1 MCVAPI
7 NAVLNYLLVWGPEP
21 IRLGFIGAPLATAI
35 SFNLI
40 SLFSIIYGKYF
51 APSSVWRPFSVR
63 SFTQL
68 GVVVQLGLSGV
79 GQTAS
84 EWWSWELVGLAAS
97 FLGPISLAA
106 QSVLLVT
113 ASTSWQ
119 APYAMSVASSVRI
132 GNLLG
137 EQNAARAR
145 AASYAAM
152 IVALGV
158 AGICSTTF
166 LTFRHSWGYIFN
178 NDAEVVALVAQ
189 IMPIVALFQ
198 VFDGM
203 SALTSGIMRARGQ
216 QSIGALLNLLGYY
229 ILGIPI
235 GIWLAFNWNM
245 GLEGLWIGLSL
256 ALIVVAG
263 VGFWLALTADWE
275 KEVRKVKAR
284 LEADMTPS
292 DGGSVVS
299 THV

>member
-1 MCVAPI
+1 
-7 NAVLNYLLVWGPEP
+7 
-21 IRLGFIGAPLATAI
+21 
-35 SFNLI
+35 
-40 SLFSIIYGKYF
+40 
-51 APSSVWRPFSVR
+51 
-63 SFTQL
+63 
-68 GVVVQLGLSGV
+68 
-79 GQTAS
+79 
-84 EWWSWELVGLAAS
+84 
-97 FLGPISLAA
+97 
-106 QSVLLVT
+106 
-113 ASTSWQ
+113 
-119 APYAMSVASSVRI
+119 
-132 GNLLG
+132 
-137 EQNAARAR
+137 
-145 AASYAAM
+145 
-152 IVALGV
+152 
-158 AGICSTTF
+158 
-166 LTFRHSWGYIFN
+166 
-178 NDAEVVALVAQ
+178 VAQ

-235 GIWLAFNWNM
+235 GIWLAFNWGM